1 VSWANEVMPLLG
13 QGPIVPLWVS
23 LGVADWLVKLC
34 LALIALI
41 PFRLLVI
48 RLQNETDMIWT
59 KTEK

>member
-1 VSWANEVMPLLG
+1 LLG